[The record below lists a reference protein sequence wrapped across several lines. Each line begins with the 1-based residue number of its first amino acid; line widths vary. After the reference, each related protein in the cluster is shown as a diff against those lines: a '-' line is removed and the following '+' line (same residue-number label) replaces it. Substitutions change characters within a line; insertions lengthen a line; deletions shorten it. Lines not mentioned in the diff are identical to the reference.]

1 MSMHPQEISPVP
13 EETARVA
20 RAANPKGN
28 VYMRMR
34 DELGSI
40 YEDQMFTA
48 LFPRRGQPAE
58 APWRLAL
65 VTVMQYM
72 EGLSDRQAA
81 EAVRER
87 IDWKYA
93 LSLELTD
100 PGFDFSVLTEFRTRL
115 LTGGAE
121 THLLQA
127 LLELCKS
134 RGWLKARGR
143 QRTDSTHVLAAIRD
157 LNRLECA
164 GETLRHT
171 LNVLAEVAPDWLL
184 AQIDVGWFDRYSHRF
199 DEYRFPK
206 AQTERIAFAQTIG
219 IDGHRLLSAVYAPT
233 APVWLAEL
241 PAVET
246 LRRVWVQQYFVEE
259 GHCHWRG
266 NEQIPPPSLIIASPY
281 DLDARLGVK
290 RNHGWIGYKVH
301 LTETRD
307 DDAPHLIVHT
317 ETTAATTPD
326 WGMAEPIHTALA
338 TQDCL
343 PSMHVVDG
351 GYVDADAI
359 VTSRTKHEVEVFGP
373 VPLENSWQAKAAD
386 AFDLSHFQI
395 DWQSQRVTCPTG
407 QQSYSWTLAK
417 NRSGQEVIYA
427 KFAAATCQL
436 CPSREQCTHGRSRG
450 LTFRPQS
457 LYLALQSARER
468 QCTEAFKETYA
479 IRAGIESTISQA
491 VRVSD
496 LRQARYLG
504 LPKTHLQHVI
514 TATAINVR
522 RIVSWLIEPS
532 LRPTQVSRFAALAL
546 QHSKPAA

>member
-1 MSMHPQEISPVP
+1 MSMRPQEISPVP

-40 YEDQMFTA
+40 YEDQMFVT

-87 IDWKYA
+87 IDWKYV

-100 PGFDFSVLTEFRTRL
+100 PGFDFSVLSEFRTRL

-121 THLLQA
+121 TQLLQA
-127 LLELCKS
+127 LLDLCKS
-134 RGWLKARGR
+134 RGWLKARGH

-157 LNRLECA
+157 LNRLECV

-184 AQIDVGWFDRYSHRF
+184 AQIDPQWFDRYSRRF

-206 AQTERIAFAQTIG
+206 AQTERLAFAEMIG
-219 IDGHRLLSAVYAPT
+219 ADGHWLLAAVYAPI
-233 APVWLAEL
+233 APAWLADL

-246 LRRVWVQQYFVEE
+246 LRQVWVQQFYVEE
-259 GHCHWRG
+259 GRCRWRS
-266 NEQIPPPSLIIASPY
+266 NENIPPPSLIIASPY

-301 LTETRD
+301 LTETCD
-307 DDAPHLIVHT
+307 DDQPHLIVHT

-326 WGMAEPIHTALA
+326 WAMAEPIHTALA
-338 TQDCL
+338 TLDAL
-343 PSMHVVDG
+343 PSRHVVDG

-359 VTSRTKHEVEVFGP
+359 VTSRTRHDVELFGP
-373 VPLENSWQAKAAD
+373 VPLENSWQAKAACG
-386 AFDLSHFQI
+386 FDLSHFEI
-395 DWQSQRVTCPTG
+395 DWQGQTVRCPTG
-407 QQSYSWTLAK
+407 QLSRSWTST
-417 NRSGQEVIYA
+417 RDRFGQEVIYV
-427 KFAAATCQL
+427 KFAAADCL
-436 CPSREQCTHGRSRG
+436 VCPSHEECTQARARS
-450 LTFRPQS
+450 LTFRPQA
-457 LYLALQSARER
+457 LYLALQSARQR
-468 QCTEAFKETYA
+468 QSTAAFKEAYA

-496 LRQARYLG
+496 LRQARYFG
-504 LPKTHLQHVI
+504 LPKTKLQHVI

-546 QHSKPAA
+546 KQSKPAA

>member
-1 MSMHPQEISPVP
+1 MSMRPQEISPVP

-20 RAANPKGN
+20 HAANPHGN
-28 VYMRMR
+28 TFMRMR

-40 YEDQMFTA
+40 YQDPMFTP

-100 PGFDFSVLTEFRTRL
+100 PGFDFSVLSEFRARL
-115 LTGGAE
+115 LAGGAE
-121 THLLQA
+121 AQLLQA
-127 LLELCKS
+127 LLDLCKS

-157 LNRLECA
+157 LNRLECV

-184 AQIDVGWFDRYSHRF
+184 AQTPPEWFERYSRRF

-206 AQTERIAFAQTIG
+206 AQTQRLELAETIG
-219 IDGHRLLSAVYAPT
+219 TDGHRLLEAVYEPSAP
-233 APVWLAEL
+233 AWLVEL

-246 LRRVWVQQYFVEE
+246 LRRVWVQQFFVEE
-259 GHCHWRG
+259 GRCRWRS
-266 NEQIPPPSLIIASPY
+266 NENIPPPSLIIASPY

-301 LTETRD
+301 LTETCD
-307 DDAPHLIVHT
+307 EDEPHLIVHT

-326 WGMAEPIHTALA
+326 WGMAEPIHCALA
-338 TQDCL
+338 QENCL
-343 PSMHVVDG
+343 PSRHVVDG

-359 VTSRTKHEVEVFGP
+359 VTSRSKHNVELFGP
-373 VPLENSWQAKAAD
+373 VPLENSWQAKAAHG
-386 AFDLSHFQI
+386 FDLSHFQI
-395 DWQSQRVTCPTG
+395 DWQSQMVTCPAG
-407 QQSYSWTLAK
+407 QLSRSWTLTK
-417 NRSGQEVIYA
+417 NRSGQEVIYV
-427 KFAAATCQL
+427 KFAATACQL
-436 CPSREQCTHGRSRG
+436 CPSRGECTQAQARS
-450 LTFRPQS
+450 LTMRPQS

-468 QCTEAFKETYA
+468 QHTEAFKEAYA

-496 LRQARYLG
+496 LRQARYFG
-504 LPKTHLQHVI
+504 LPKTKLQHVI

-546 QHSKPAA
+546 KHSKLAA